1 MSICEQSK
9 MQFNDKLAF
18 FICLLHSWFLE
29 AWFLNGLTM
38 EHAKPRTH
46 HVTEKVQ
53 AYLVGPG
60 INLAQERTSK
70 QSYIIIGKHVINKLD
85 KRIRRYKNSNIH
97 R

>member
-1 MSICEQSK
+1 MT
-9 MQFNDKLAF
+9 L
-18 FICLLHSWFLE
+18 
-29 AWFLNGLTM
+29 
-38 EHAKPRTH
+38 EHAKPRMH

-70 QSYIIIGKHVINKLD
+70 QSYIIIIRKHVINKLD
-85 KRIRRYKNSNIH
+85 KRIRQYKNSDMH